1 MKNNVKFFE
10 NLLTNLQKKSKITLN
25 ENDNLGVINMNS
37 TIKDVAREAKVS
49 IATVSR
55 VLNNS
60 AVVTDETKQRV
71 LDAIK
76 KTGYKP
82 NALARSLKIQKTHTI
97 GLVIP
102 DISSPFY
109 PEVVRGIEDIANM
122 YSYNIFLCNTDQKE
136 DKEMNYIEIL
146 REKQVDGIIYM
157 GNIIRESVIGQL
169 HDVGIPIVL
178 AATED
183 GKMEFPNVNI
193 DNKKAAYDAVK
204 YLISL
209 GHKKIGMITGPEDDP
224 IGGMQRIEGYK
235 EALAESKIKFKQ
247 SFIVEGSFKARQ
259 AYLAMLKLLENKV
272 NAVYA
277 ASDEMA
283 AAAINAVFDSGF
295 SVPDDV
301 HVVGFDNTY
310 LSYMFRPTIT
320 TIQIPTYD
328 IGALSMRL
336 MTKLLAK
343 ETIEEMHMVV
353 PHHLIIREST
363 GYGEEKK

>member
-1 MKNNVKFFE
+1 
-10 NLLTNLQKKSKITLN
+10 
-25 ENDNLGVINMNS
+25 MNA

-97 GLVIP
+97 GLIVP

-109 PEVVRGIEDIANM
+109 PEVVRGIEDIASM

-146 REKQVDGIIYM
+146 SEKQVDGIIYM
-157 GNIIRESVIGQL
+157 GDIIRDSVKQQL

-178 AATED
+178 AGTED
-183 GKMEFPNVNI
+183 AEFEFPNVNI
-193 DNKKAAYDAVK
+193 DNKKASYDAVK

-209 GHKKIGMITGPEDDP
+209 GHKK
-224 IGGMQRIEGYK
+224 
-235 EALAESKIKFKQ
+235 
-247 SFIVEGSFKARQ
+247 
-259 AYLAMLKLLENKV
+259 
-272 NAVYA
+272 
-277 ASDEMA
+277 
-283 AAAINAVFDSGF
+283 
-295 SVPDDV
+295 
-301 HVVGFDNTY
+301 
-310 LSYMFRPTIT
+310 
-320 TIQIPTYD
+320 
-328 IGALSMRL
+328 
-336 MTKLLAK
+336 
-343 ETIEEMHMVV
+343 
-353 PHHLIIREST
+353 
-363 GYGEEKK
+363 

>member
-1 MKNNVKFFE
+1 
-10 NLLTNLQKKSKITLN
+10 
-25 ENDNLGVINMNS
+25 MNA

-97 GLVIP
+97 GLIVP

-109 PEVVRGIEDIANM
+109 PEVVRGIEDIASM

-146 REKQVDGIIYM
+146 SEKQVDGIIYM
-157 GNIIRESVIGQL
+157 GDIIRESVKQQL
-169 HDVGIPIVL
+169 HDIGIPIVL
-178 AATED
+178 AGTED
-183 GKMEFPNVNI
+183 AESEFPNVNI
-193 DNKKAAYDAVK
+193 DNKKASYDAVK
-204 YLISL
+204 YLLSL
-209 GHKKIGMITGPEDDP
+209 GHKKIGMISGPSDDP
-224 IGGMQRIEGYK
+224 IGGVQRTNGYK
-235 EALAESKIKFKQ
+235 EALSEAKIRFKP
-247 SFIVEGSFKARQ
+247 SLVVEGNFKARQ
-259 AYLAMLKLLENKV
+259 AYLAMLKLLENNV
-272 NAVYA
+272 DAVFA

-283 AAAINAVFDSGF
+283 AAAINAIFDSGF
-295 SVPDDV
+295 SVPEDI
-301 HVVGFDNTY
+301 HVIGFDNTY

-320 TIQIPTYD
+320 TIQRPAYD
-328 IGALSMRL
+328 IGAVSMRL

-343 ETIEEMHMVV
+343 EPIDDMHVIL
-353 PHHLIIREST
+353 PHQLIVREST